1 MKTNRRQINLLEGNI
16 IKKLLLLS
24 APLMATSFV
33 NMAYNMTDMAWLG
46 RLGSEAV
53 AAIGTAHFFIWIA
66 SSLGFIGRIGTSVYS
81 AQEYGRKDFK
91 RLNNTIKNGL
101 ILVMLTAIIYTII
114 INLFA
119 HNLIGFYGLKE
130 AVHKNAI
137 TYLRIMS
144 IGFIFTLL
152 NLLLSSIYNSLGNSF
167 LPFIANVIGLV
178 LNIVL
183 DPILIFGFL
192 GFLRLEVAG
201 AALAS
206 IFSQFIVLSIILIDI
221 FKSKN
226 EIYIGFISGKFEL
239 KNMMTKFYKGFPAG
253 AMSIFH
259 ALVSMVL
266 ARFIS
271 NYGTIPM
278 AAFSVGSQIESIT
291 WMTTEGFSGGIIA
304 FVGQNY
310 GAEKF
315 ERLKEVIRKSILTVF
330 IIGIAGTFIL
340 IIFRYPLFELFVPND
355 LEATKA
361 GAAYLLILGASQLF
375 MALEIGISA
384 VFNGIGRTKIPAS
397 INTFFNI
404 LRIPMSILLM
414 PYFKFYGVW
423 LAMTISSIFK
433 GLSMTYLLTKEYKN
447 IY

>member
-130 AVHKNAI
+130 
-137 TYLRIMS
+137 
-144 IGFIFTLL
+144 
-152 NLLLSSIYNSLGNSF
+152 
-167 LPFIANVIGLV
+167 
-178 LNIVL
+178 IVL